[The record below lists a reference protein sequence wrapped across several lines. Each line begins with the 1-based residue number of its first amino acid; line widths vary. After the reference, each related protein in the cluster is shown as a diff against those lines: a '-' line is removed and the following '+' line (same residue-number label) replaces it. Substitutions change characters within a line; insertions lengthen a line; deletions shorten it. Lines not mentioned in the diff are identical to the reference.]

1 MTLASKEAKAPTDRP
16 RVLAPAALG
25 AVLLWLAQ
33 PPAGLWPLAY
43 AGVAV
48 WLWLA
53 SAPVAFG
60 RREYLGVWLGG
71 VLYWLMTL
79 HWVRLPCWPL
89 TALGLPPLAMYLALY
104 TLATVAL
111 VRLAKRRW
119 STPIWAA
126 APVAW
131 VGMELVQARLLTG
144 FLMGAVSH
152 THAGQPWV
160 RSIAAYAGAY
170 GVSFAIVLV
179 AATLASLVRDW
190 RAPERGRRAIACGCA
205 GACVWLL
212 GWIASVGIG
221 IDSPSGPR
229 PRVALIQ
236 GDTRATWNPDPNR
249 NNTIMERQVALSV
262 EAASRARRIGQ
273 PLDLVVW
280 PESMFRSPVFS
291 FDGALA
297 RPDEA
302 RAASTAR
309 YDEVVQQ
316 TSDWFVRL
324 TGSLDQTP
332 LLVGI
337 DHYDV
342 PSDPEAGPSAGGQ
355 YNSAALIDGA
365 GRLVSVYDKTH
376 LVPFGEY
383 IPFAK
388 GVPALYYLTPMGGG
402 LDSGN
407 GPVAMDVPL
416 RGGGVLR
423 VCPSICYESVVPR
436 VIRQQVAKLT
446 QAGQR
451 PDALVN
457 VTNDAWFWGASELD
471 MHLAC
476 GVYRAVEH
484 GLPMLVA
491 ANGGLSAVID
501 ATGEVTAIT
510 ERQVE
515 EVLIAT
521 VPPRSVEPTPYTRYG
536 DGFAGACLLA
546 CLAVGAS
553 AIVERGRG
561 RDRVQRRL

>member
-16 RVLAPAALG
+16 RVLIPAVLG

-53 SAPVAFG
+53 SSPLTFD
-60 RREYLGVWLGG
+60 RREYLRVWLGG
-71 VLYWLMTL
+71 VLYWLITL

-104 TLATVAL
+104 TLAIVAL
-111 VRLAKRRW
+111 VRMAKRRW
-119 STPIWAA
+119 HAPLWIA

-131 VGMELVQARLLTG
+131 VGMELVQARMLTG

-160 RSIAAYAGAY
+160 RSIAAFTGAY
-170 GVSFAIVLV
+170 GVSFAIALV
-179 AATLASLVRDW
+179 AATLASFARDW
-190 RAPERGRRAIACGCA
+190 RPAERGRA
-205 GACVWLL
+205 
-212 GWIASVGIG
+212 GIG
-221 IDSPSGPR
+221 LVSALTAVVVAGWLARTGIEIDTPSGPR

-236 GDTRATWNPDPNR
+236 GDTRATWDPDPNR

-262 EAASRARRIGQ
+262 EAASRASRAGL

-324 TGSLDQTP
+324 TGSLDATP

-337 DHYDV
+337 DRYDV
-342 PSDPEAGPSAGGQ
+342 PTDPDAGPSAGGQ

-383 IPFAK
+383 IPLAR
-388 GVPALYYLTPMGGG
+388 GLPALYFLTPMEGGMSAG
-402 LDSGN
+402 D
-407 GPVAMDVPL
+407 GPVAMRTPVADGRELV
-416 RGGGVLR
+416 
-423 VCPSICYESVVPR
+423 VCPSICYETVVPHLPR
-436 VIRQQVAKLT
+436 RHVAELT
-446 QAGQR
+446 KRGER
-451 PDALVN
+451 PDVLIN
-457 VTNDAWFWGASELD
+457 VTNNAWFWGSSELD

-476 GVYRAVEH
+476 GVYRAIET
-484 GLPMLVA
+484 GTPLLIA

-501 ATGEVTAIT
+501 ATGAVVEVGPRMA
-510 ERQVE
+510 EH
-515 EVLIAT
+515 VLIGE
-521 VPPRSVEPTPYTRYG
+521 VPPRSAEPTPYVVWG
-536 DGFAGACLLA
+536 DLFAGV
-546 CLAVGAS
+546 CLALSVVFGVAD
-553 AIVERGRG
+553 V
-561 RDRVQRRL
+561 VQRVRLRRLRRM